1 MSRAGVG
8 FLSAMLAAAGIV
20 WASSEAVRE
29 ATFATP
35 ARSTGISIAVIGD
48 TAYTPERE
56 VQLDN
61 LLADIDR
68 HELSFVVHV
77 GDLGSPRQGSCTD
90 ALLAK
95 RLGQFS
101 ASANPLVYTP
111 GDNDWTDCRDMQS
124 GSAGFPLERLSKV
137 RETFYPATAVSLG
150 KRTIPLVRQSDGS
163 DTKFAKYK
171 ENARWDMGGI
181 TFMTLHVVGSNNGL
195 GRTAESDGEFA
206 DRLAADL
213 AWLES
218 AFAHATAS
226 GSRAVMIFQQAN
238 IFPAY
243 LPFPGDPKQQ
253 PSGYGELRAALARHA
268 LAFGK
273 PVGLVHG
280 DSHFFRVDK
289 PYLRRG
295 ANDDTFVPNLTRIE
309 GFGDPF
315 HHWVRIDVD
324 SNDPEVF
331 VVRPRLVGANR

>member
-1 MSRAGVG
+1 MSSAGAG
-8 FLSAMLAAAGIV
+8 FLCAMLAAAGIV
-20 WASSEAVRE
+20 WASSEAVRNT
-29 ATFATP
+29 AVAPVSRP
-35 ARSTGISIAVIGD
+35 AGVAIAVIGD
-48 TAYTPERE
+48 TAYAPERE
-56 VQLDN
+56 AQLES

-90 ALLAK
+90 DLLGK
-95 RLGQFS
+95 RLNQFQ

-111 GDNDWTDCRDMQS
+111 GDNDWADCRDLQ
-124 GSAGFPLERLSKV
+124 GGDVRFPLARLSKV
-137 RETFYPATAVSLG
+137 RELFFAGPPASFG
-150 KRTIPLVRQSDGS
+150 KRTISLVRQSDGS
-163 DTKFAKYK
+163 DSKFAKYK
-171 ENARWDMGGI
+171 ENARWDIGGV
-181 TFMTLHVVGSNNGL
+181 TFVSLHVIGSNNGL
-195 GRTAESDGEFA
+195 GRTAESDAEFA
-206 DRLAADL
+206 ERLAADL
-213 AWLES
+213 AWLEAS
-218 AFAHATAS
+218 FAHASAA

-268 LAFGK
+268 IAFGK

-315 HHWVRIDVD
+315 HHWVRIEVD
-324 SNDPEVF
+324 PEDPEVF